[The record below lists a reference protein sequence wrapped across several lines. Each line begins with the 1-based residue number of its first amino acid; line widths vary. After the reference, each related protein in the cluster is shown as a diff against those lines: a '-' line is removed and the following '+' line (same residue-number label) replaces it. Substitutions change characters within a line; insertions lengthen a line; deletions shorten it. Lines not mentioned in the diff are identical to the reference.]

1 MKRQRERATQWRKKK
16 AAAAAPLFLLLFLP
30 KLTSSA
36 RSLHPFGSH
45 TLSNQQIRRRGRA
58 ARVAACWYVEKKTN
72 KKESLEALSLPL
84 PSSLL
89 NRLLR
94 FSAPFSACLTPHTGL
109 SVERVDDSSLEART
123 GGNKHNQ
130 AVIRGLE

>member
-1 MKRQRERATQWRKKK
+1 MDEKTEGKGDAMAKKK
-16 AAAAAPLFLLLFLP
+16 AAAAAPLFLLLLFLP

-72 KKESLEALSLPL
+72 KKESLEALS
-84 PSSLL
+84 PSSFLPPQ
-89 NRLLR
+89 
-94 FSAPFSACLTPHTGL
+94 SIAPIPGTFLGLPHAAHWP
-109 SVERVDDSSLEART
+109 ECRAR
-123 GGNKHNQ
+123 
-130 AVIRGLE
+130 R